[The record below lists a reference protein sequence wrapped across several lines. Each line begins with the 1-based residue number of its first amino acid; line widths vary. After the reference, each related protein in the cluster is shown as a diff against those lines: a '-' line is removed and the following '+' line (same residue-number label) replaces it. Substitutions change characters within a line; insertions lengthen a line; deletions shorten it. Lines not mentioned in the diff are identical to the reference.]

1 MTLMRKAV
9 LLSALWA
16 TLAPLSTYV
25 WAVEQEL
32 PEERIPNGV
41 LSRYL
46 AEKKFSNLEREV
58 QGYINAYKK
67 RQITAEELFD
77 RFKPFTNDNLGLE
90 SLFNQWVDQYPKSY
104 VARTARGIF
113 FNSVAWSLRGKK
125 FARDTTGIQF
135 ENFRAYLN
143 RADADLRA
151 SLELDDKPIQ
161 SYTILIDVEKGLGTG
176 ETRKFVDDA
185 IKLDPKAYRV
195 RDVYL
200 RSISPKWGGSF
211 RLLDEFVAEAKSS
224 PMLAEEKR
232 HLEAEANWLK
242 GDQAQL
248 DQDYKAAI
256 DYFRKSYTLYPKQVW
271 RLDNAAGAALAG
283 NMKDEA
289 LKILSEVL
297 LADPKEAWALN
308 KRGYLYEAYVQDN
321 SKAFKDYV
329 TAADAGNRWS
339 QNGVGLWYLS
349 GTAVTKN
356 SERAEAYFRLAAAQG
371 NENAKGNLKALLETK
386 RSASK

>member
-1 MTLMRKAV
+1 M
-9 LLSALWA
+9 
-16 TLAPLSTYV
+16 
-25 WAVEQEL
+25 
-32 PEERIPNGV
+32 
-41 LSRYL
+41 
-46 AEKKFSNLEREV
+46 
-58 QGYINAYKK
+58 
-67 RQITAEELFD
+67 
-77 RFKPFTNDNLGLE
+77 
-90 SLFNQWVDQYPKSY
+90 
-104 VARTARGIF
+104 
-113 FNSVAWSLRGKK
+113 
-125 FARDTTGIQF
+125 
-135 ENFRAYLN
+135 
-143 RADADLRA
+143 
-151 SLELDDKPIQ
+151 
-161 SYTILIDVEKGLGTG
+161 
-176 ETRKFVDDA
+176 
-185 IKLDPKAYRV
+185 
-195 RDVYL
+195 
-200 RSISPKWGGSF
+200 
-211 RLLDEFVAEAKSS
+211 DEFVAEAKSS

-329 TAADAGNRWS
+329 TAADAGNSWA
-339 QNGVGLWYLS
+339 QNRVGWWYLT
-349 GTAVTKN
+349 GTAVTKDT
-356 SERAEAYFRLAAAQG
+356 ERAEAYFRLAAAQG

>member
-185 IKLDPKAYRV
+185 IKLDPKA
-195 RDVYL
+195 
-200 RSISPKWGGSF
+200 
-211 RLLDEFVAEAKSS
+211 
-224 PMLAEEKR
+224 
-232 HLEAEANWLK
+232 
-242 GDQAQL
+242 
-248 DQDYKAAI
+248 
-256 DYFRKSYTLYPKQVW
+256 
-271 RLDNAAGAALAG
+271 
-283 NMKDEA
+283 
-289 LKILSEVL
+289 
-297 LADPKEAWALN
+297 
-308 KRGYLYEAYVQDN
+308 
-321 SKAFKDYV
+321 
-329 TAADAGNRWS
+329 
-339 QNGVGLWYLS
+339 
-349 GTAVTKN
+349 
-356 SERAEAYFRLAAAQG
+356 
-371 NENAKGNLKALLETK
+371 
-386 RSASK
+386 